1 MIPADLLCFYDTRCE
16 CAASN
21 PISVYNIRRWVVL
34 VQPLELDLQHLQKE
48 VWALGLIVE
57 RAIVE
62 SVDVLQQRPLGGSQP
77 LIILD
82 HQITQ
87 KRLAIE
93 LDCINLIAAQHA
105 PGDDLRTI
113 AAMLEI
119 ATELGRIG
127 DYITDIA
134 KIHFMLVRVEAP
146 LLELFGDICLM
157 ATKTQSMLQRA
168 LEALQRQDL
177 ALARCVF
184 VEDDEVDALYDHV
197 YLGLLASMGGRSRT
211 VIKKMRYLSQIA
223 RNLERAADRVTNIC
237 EWIAFSLTGELALVG
252 DEKIYQEDFV

>member
-1 MIPADLLCFYDTRCE
+1 MLM
-16 CAASN
+16 
-21 PISVYNIRRWVVL
+21 
-34 VQPLELDLQHLQKE
+34 QPLESDLQHLQKE

-62 SVDVLQQRPLGGSQP
+62 SVDVLQQRPPNGSQP
-77 LIILD
+77 LITLD

-93 LDCINLIAAQHA
+93 LDCIHLIAAQHA
-105 PGDDLRTI
+105 PGDGLRTI
-113 AAMLEI
+113 VSMLEI
-119 ATELGRIG
+119 AIELERIG

-146 LLELFGDICLM
+146 LLALFVDICLM
-157 ATKTQSMLQRA
+157 ATKTQKMLHRA

-184 VEDDEVDALYDHV
+184 FEDDEIDALHDQV
-197 YLGLLASMGGRSRT
+197 YFKLLASMSGRSRAA
-211 VIKKMRYLSQIA
+211 IKKLRYLSQIA

-237 EWIAFSLTGELALVG
+237 EWIAFSVTGEMTLVD
-252 DEKIYQEDFV
+252 DEKVYQEDFA